1 MENAP
6 TPPAAAPESV
16 VAPST
21 SVGARL
27 MNVFATPG
35 EVFEEIKDRPV
46 EAANWFV
53 PLLLSA
59 LFGVVCCVV
68 IFSQET
74 ILQQMREVQDRALE
88 KKVEKMS
95 KEQQEK
101 VREMAAQ
108 FTSPRVMKLFGSAG
122 AVVGSI
128 AWLFFLAFLVWL
140 AGTRLFHGHF
150 SYMKAVE
157 ACAVAGMIS
166 VLATIIA
173 T

>member
-6 TPPAAAPESV
+6 RPPSAVPESV

-21 SVGARL
+21 SVAARL
-27 MNVFATPG
+27 VNVFATPG
-35 EVFEEIKDRPV
+35 EVFEEIKNRPV

-59 LFGVVCCVV
+59 LFGVICCVV
-68 IFSQET
+68 IFSQDT
-74 ILQQMREVQDRALE
+74 ILQQMREAQEGAME
-88 KKVEKMS
+88 KKLEKMS

-108 FTSPRVMKLFGSAG
+108 FSSPGVMKLFGSVG

-128 AWLFFLAFLVWL
+128 AWLFFLALLVWL
-140 AGTRLFHGHF
+140 LGTRLFMD
-150 SYMKAVE
+150 SLR
-157 ACAVAGMIS
+157 I
-166 VLATIIA
+166 
-173 T
+173 